1 MEGKTVNLK
10 IHLKSLRDWLGKL
23 YEQLLHLK
31 TQTTKWTT
39 EITKTHRKPDKCMK
53 KQQESQYYRIDEIL
67 TARNGEKPENTA
79 KSLID
84 WPSNFLTFSAF

>member
-1 MEGKTVNLK
+1 M
-10 IHLKSLRDWLGKL
+10 HLKSLRARPTNFLTIDKHW
-23 YEQLLHLK
+23 K

-39 EITKTHRKPDKCMK
+39 DMNKIHRKLDKCSK
-53 KQQESQYYRIDEIL
+53 KQQESQQYRNDEIS